1 MISGEKKQDL
11 GKMHGEL
18 QLCLRY
24 FFFFLILSK
33 YDIIFVSEKD
43 LVIFV
48 LFSCILNY
56 FKIRK
61 RKQLMV

>member
-18 QLCLRY
+18 QLCLQY
-24 FFFFLILSK
+24 FIFLKILSK